1 LKKKILIFSSIFILA
16 TILFRKPIVK
26 KVKSKLSTIQKKAF
40 ITLILPTV
48 TKLSANIGV
57 PLDFMIAQLC
67 LETGF
72 GASQLFKKYF
82 NAGGIKAVKGQKF
95 VSLLT
100 TECDKNKVCKKVYQN
115 FAVYE
120 NIQNGLIAHSKI
132 LTNRYFKKYANKTT
146 DPKKYAELLQSGQ
159 PKYATAP
166 NYVKVISS
174 VIDEVKSLK

>member
-1 LKKKILIFSSIFILA
+1 LKKKIIIFSSIFVLA
-16 TILFRKPIVK
+16 AILFRKPIVK
-26 KVKSKLSTIQKKAF
+26 KVKNKLTTIQKKAF

-100 TECDKNKVCKKVYQN
+100 TECDKNKVCKEVPQKFAVYQN
-115 FAVYE
+115 IEA
-120 NIQNGLIAHSKI
+120 GLIAHSKI
-132 LTNRYFKKYANKTT
+132 LTNMYFKKYANKTT
-146 DPKKYAELLQSGQ
+146 DSKKYVKLLQSGQ

>member
-1 LKKKILIFSSIFILA
+1 MKKKILIFSSIFVLAAIL
-16 TILFRKPIVK
+16 LRKPIVK
-26 KVKSKLSTIQKKAF
+26 KVKNKLTTIQKKAF

-67 LETGF
+67 LETGY

-82 NAGGIKAVKGQKF
+82 NPGGIKAVKGQKF

-100 TECDKNKVCKKVYQN
+100 TECDKNKVCKEKPQKFAVYQN
-115 FAVYE
+115 IE
-120 NIQNGLIAHSKI
+120 TGLIAHSKI

-146 DPKKYAELLQSGQ
+146 DPKKYVELLQSGS
-159 PKYATAP
+159 PKYATAT
-166 NYVKVISS
+166 NYVKRITSL
-174 VIDEVKSLK
+174 IDEVKSLK